1 MEEKMKCWRV
11 YVDGE
16 IAGTYFSSIQA
27 HFKASEFFGAG
38 YTAEQVDVV
47 KEDYEYQ

>member
-1 MEEKMKCWRV
+1 MEENKCWRV

-16 IAGTYFSSIQA
+16 IVGTYFNSTQA

-47 KEDYEYQ
+47 KEDYE